1 LDSGKLFCQTGET
14 TVKIFVDNVND
25 KNPKFDKSSYVVYAL
40 ESTLI
45 GATALTASSAFD
57 ADRNADLEYSIM
69 KPITARDKTGNSLS
83 NRVSKGLSWAIFY
96 QSLYIQ
102 GVPKENTQYT
112 NSVVDY
118 LCEVTQTSSWHH
130 CLSHAI
136 SNSKD
141 FLV

>member
-83 NRVSKGLSWAIFY
+83 NRVSKGLFWAIFY
-96 QSLYIQ
+96 HSLYIQ
-102 GVPKENTQYT
+102 GVPKENTLYT

-118 LCEVTQTSSWHH
+118 LCEVTQTSS
-130 CLSHAI
+130 
-136 SNSKD
+136 
-141 FLV
+141 